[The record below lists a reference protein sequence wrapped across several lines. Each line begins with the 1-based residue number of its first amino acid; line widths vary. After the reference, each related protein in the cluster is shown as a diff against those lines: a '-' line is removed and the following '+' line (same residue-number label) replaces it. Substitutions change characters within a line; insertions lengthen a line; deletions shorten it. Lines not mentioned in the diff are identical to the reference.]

1 MFVNIKNKYIL
12 PIWIIGSFLL
22 FSQNET
28 LFHVDENIILDEV
41 LLKESS
47 SDIEAKLNY
56 LKLKYRV
63 LKVYPYLDSIS
74 NIMNI
79 VNNDLNDFEK
89 KRISRRYIRKA
100 QKKIIHDFGAAIK
113 DLTRKE
119 GVVLSKLVHRKFN
132 LTVYDIIST
141 YRGNVHAFFWQ
152 RLSRLYDG
160 NLKSKFDPKNNN
172 EDILI
177 EYIISEYVEE

>member
-1 MFVNIKNKYIL
+1 MNIKNKYIL
-12 PIWIIGSFLL
+12 PIWIIGSLLL
-22 FSQNET
+22 FSQNEN
-28 LFHVDENIILDEV
+28 LFLVDENIILDEV
-41 LLKESS
+41 LLKETG
-47 SDIEAKLNY
+47 SDIEKLHY

-79 VNNDLNDFEK
+79 VNDDLNDFAK
-89 KRISRRYIRKA
+89 KRTSRRYIRKA
-100 QKKIIHDFGAAIK
+100 QKKIIHNFGATIK

-119 GVVLSKLVHRKFN
+119 GVILSKLVHRKFN
-132 LTVYDIIST
+132 LTVYDIISS

-160 NLKSKFDPKNNN
+160 NLKSKFDPKNHN